1 MVLIITPEKLSITLK
16 NILIKGNFETIILKQ
31 KILELFVFLNNT

>member
-1 MVLIITPEKLSITLK
+1 MVLIITPEKLSIT
-16 NILIKGNFETIILKQ
+16 LIKGNFETIILKQ